1 MKRSLLFLT
10 IVLSAFT
17 ASAAERLTGLRSHEE
32 ADRSRVVFDLT
43 GKVKYQLFTLTG
55 PDRLVIDIENT
66 ERAEQLPLPRFGKM
80 VQSIRVARREQNDL
94 RVVLDLAHEVK
105 PKSFL
110 LPPQHPNGHRLV
122 LDLQSA
128 SNTEATRLKVA
139 EPAARP
145 VIVVIDPGHGGVDPG
160 ALGKNGLREKDVV
173 LAISRELANLV
184 NQQPGMKALLTRDD
198 DRFIELSKRRLFAHK
213 QQADLFVSIHANSF
227 RSSKVKGS
235 AVYALSENGASSA
248 AAKAL
253 ADKENAA
260 DLLGGVDLA
269 DKDDLV
275 KSVLLDLS
283 QNATQQSS
291 LQLAKK
297 ILGGLGAVNKVHRQ
311 DVQTAGFVV
320 LKSPSVPS
328 VLIET
333 AFISNPSEERLLG
346 SDEGQRKI
354 ARAIFRGMN
363 SFVASDMGLRLASV
377 RSERAT
383 INTRK
388 PIQLAV
394 QQQSRIHQ
402 VQYGDT
408 LSELANQYGV
418 SLSRLRAANNIA
430 GDRLLIG
437 KKLQIPAVG
446 GT

>member
-32 ADRSRVVFDLT
+32 AGRSRVVFDLS

-275 KSVLLDLS
+275 NLPEQQYRALCRSVEQEARPELSVPRDDDL
-283 QNATQQSS
+283 
-291 LQLAKK
+291 
-297 ILGGLGAVNKVHRQ
+297 LGGFHARLPCRPIA
-311 DVQTAGFVV
+311 
-320 LKSPSVPS
+320 PSDHAMA
-328 VLIET
+328 
-333 AFISNPSEERLLG
+333 AFP
-346 SDEGQRKI
+346 
-354 ARAIFRGMN
+354 
-363 SFVASDMGLRLASV
+363 
-377 RSERAT
+377 
-383 INTRK
+383 
-388 PIQLAV
+388 
-394 QQQSRIHQ
+394 
-402 VQYGDT
+402 
-408 LSELANQYGV
+408 V
-418 SLSRLRAANNIA
+418 S
-430 GDRLLIG
+430 
-437 KKLQIPAVG
+437 
-446 GT
+446 